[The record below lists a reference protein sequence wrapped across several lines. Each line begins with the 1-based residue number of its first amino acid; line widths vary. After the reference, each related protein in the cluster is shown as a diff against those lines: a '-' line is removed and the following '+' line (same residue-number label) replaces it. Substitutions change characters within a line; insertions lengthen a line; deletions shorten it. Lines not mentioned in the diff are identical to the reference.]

1 MQISDRS
8 IVAAAIWA
16 GFDVTVELMGLVC
29 KNERKGG
36 VAAIVAK
43 LEMASK
49 RVQLGRT
56 VDFETT
62 AVRGEVLG
70 VVGCLDGKGYPLRIP
85 NADDHFGIH
94 WNTEHVVPH
103 IGVMERLI

>member
-16 GFDVTVELMGLVC
+16 GFDVTVELLGLVC
-29 KNERKGG
+29 KNGRKGG

-43 LEMASK
+43 LEMAQK
-49 RVQLGRT
+49 REQLGRT

-62 AVRGEVLG
+62 PRVYEKYWARSAVWRAKDTPADTQRG
-70 VVGCLDGKGYPLRIP
+70 
-85 NADDHFGIH
+85 
-94 WNTEHVVPH
+94 
-103 IGVMERLI
+103 